1 MIILMVNKMG
11 RAGFTKIKF
20 NNMLIF
26 GFGQPIGK
34 VREWHNRRMKKEFS
48 IPNNFMLMSIW
59 EDMTEEQ
66 FDTLVTLLDADL
78 IESFI
83 IVACY
88 YNMTIAKEKNR
99 KRRSSEEYKER
110 DRIRSRRYREKN
122 KDKIREIQR
131 KSYYKNKHKNRDKV
145 NKRQRE
151 YYLKNKKRI
160 LEKNKEYYHKNRDI
174 LLENGK
180 KYYLKNKDE
189 IIRKGKEYY
198 HKNKDEILKKRKEK
212 YLKNKEK

>member
-1 MIILMVNKMG
+1 MVNKMG

-66 FDTLVTLLDADL
+66 FNILVTLLDADL

-88 YNMTIAKEKNR
+88 YNMTTAKERIR
-99 KRRSSEEYKER
+99 KRRSSEEYKEQ
-110 DRIRSRRYREKN
+110 DRIRRRKYRENN
-122 KDKIREIQR
+122 KDKIKEIHR
-131 KSYYKNKHKNRDKV
+131 RYYQKNRDKV
-145 NKRQRE
+145 LQKQKQRKQQQKRNKS
-151 YYLKNKKRI
+151 NV
-160 LEKNKEYYHKNRDI
+160 
-174 LLENGK
+174 
-180 KYYLKNKDE
+180 
-189 IIRKGKEYY
+189 
-198 HKNKDEILKKRKEK
+198 
-212 YLKNKEK
+212 KNKEK

>member
-1 MIILMVNKMG
+1 MG
-11 RAGFTKIKF
+11 RRGFTEIKY

-34 VREWHNRRMKKEFS
+34 VREWHNRRMKKEFN
-48 IPNNFMLMSIW
+48 IPRNFMQMSIW
-59 EDMTEEQ
+59 EEMTEEQ

-88 YNMTIAKEKNR
+88 YNMGISKEKIR
-99 KRRSSEEYKER
+99 KRRSSEEYKEQ
-110 DRIRSRRYREKN
+110 DRIRSRKYREKN

-131 KSYYKNKHKNRDKV
+131 KSYHKNKDKNRDKH

-151 YYLKNKKRI
+151 RYH
-160 LEKNKEYYHKNRDI
+160 KNKEEMRKRSKERQKEYYF
-174 LLENGK
+174 
-180 KYYLKNKDE
+180 KNKDE
-189 IIRKGKEYY
+189 INKKRRESY
-198 HKNKDEILKKRKEK
+198 HKNKEK
-212 YLKNKEK
+212 